1 MKYLIISL
9 TFCILTL
16 SIQAQKTSKPSKQKT
31 TNGIHWI
38 SFEEAQE
45 KMKQNPKKVFIDIYT
60 DWCGWCKVMDKKTFS
75 NRKVINYINENFY
88 AIHFDAETADSIFF
102 KDKKYGRIEKSK
114 VNALA
119 AELMQNELSYPTTIF
134 FDELFVNPMPL
145 PGYLD
150 VPTIEMMLTYIATNQ
165 HKTVRFDKF
174 KKSFKSS
181 W

>member
-1 MKYLIISL
+1 MLAL
-9 TFCILTL
+9 AVN
-16 SIQAQKTSKPSKQKT
+16 AQKSGKPIKQKKI
-31 TNGIHWI
+31 NGIQWL
-38 SFEEAQE
+38 SFEEAQA
-45 KMKQNPKKVFIDIYT
+45 KMKENPKKVFIDIYT

-75 NRKVINYINENFY
+75 NQKVINYINENFY
-88 AIHFDAETADSIFF
+88 AIHFDAETADSILF